1 MSSNA
6 ANGDRVVKTN
16 TYLDHSNK
24 PDVDANLIR
33 SHLTCGK
40 FRDSVWG
47 LVIYRCC
54 HSSDEDWARMLHRL
68 RSELEQDAAYFICQ
82 DLLPIHDLHVID
94 DPSLYEASIYQVRR
108 HFQAWVPEN
117 LKTRLRPGATDLD
130 DDVDWVYAT
139 TTPRYEYCIYVDDVC
154 LESLYQPGPNFP
166 VVKLLCKTWDSPFPP
181 EEMGDYLV
189 PAPFHDGV
197 TTDWEEDVG
206 WMYLPVVEYLYKYYL
221 LLKTSWDEQYARPPF
236 IDGYEDESN
245 FVGHW
250 RRE

>member
-1 MSSNA
+1 MRIGRVCCIGSAASWSKTQHTSSARICYRFMIFMSSTT
-6 ANGDRVVKTN
+6 R
-16 TYLDHSNK
+16 
-24 PDVDANLIR
+24 
-33 SHLTCGK
+33 
-40 FRDSVWG
+40 
-47 LVIYRCC
+47 
-54 HSSDEDWARMLHRL
+54 HSSRSSLVFRL
-68 RSELEQDAAYFICQ
+68 TVSLSTISGIKSDIPVPVTDNR
-82 DLLPIHDLHVID
+82 
-94 DPSLYEASIYQVRR
+94 PSEASIYQVRR

-166 VVKLLCKTWDSPFPP
+166 VVKLLCKTWESPFPP